1 MNPGKFCSRALVM
14 CTNEET
20 LTNMVHKQMEQDT
33 DTTDASTGVW
43 RQLESVLTS
52 SREMMEQLRQTD
64 NGNMRQTSM
73 NIIVKRTIACRL
85 NYSIMYSANQLVSLL
100 ISYSISIYTLLRYN
114 KTVFLCNKMILT
126 DCCTRAVPLYF
137 DGLLWV
143 VIIFDFCKWLVSG
156 WWCVQGGG
164 V

>member
-33 DTTDASTGVW
+33 DTTDASTGLW

-100 ISYSISIYTLLRYN
+100 ITYSISIYTLLRYN
-114 KTVFLCNKMILT
+114 KTVFLCNKMI
-126 DCCTRAVPLYF
+126 AVPRLYPGCTPLF
-137 DGLLWV
+137 RW
-143 VIIFDFCKWLVSG
+143 IIMSCNNIWFLYVAG
-156 WWCVQGGG
+156 VRVWCVQGGG
-164 V
+164 L